1 MISSIRMQI
10 NGFPGKSFARTFS
23 TVPRKITSGTEFRI
37 SVFPAT
43 RFVDPRFR
51 KTRTTLSS
59 LSLPSSSP
67 DFSRRISYKKKKK
80 TLVDVLPLSPWMEHK
95 SRIIDETELEIVRL
109 FFCFCFVFSH
119 HVSNFE
125 STGFATCFLIV
136 RFRFPLNAIAFELER
151 RLVIFI
157 PFFIIVSWSVQLIRV
172 TQWNNSWNV
181 VPVCSSTVVL
191 LFLYWE
197 AWMKINFSSQ
207 DTFVF
212 CSRVGKKLRRA
223 RREHETSLSFPPP
236 RVNYRL
242 FLYLSPIYG
251 RISVTHVVCE

>member
-51 KTRTTLSS
+51 KTRTTPSS
-59 LSLPSSSP
+59 LSPYPLLPSP

-136 RFRFPLNAIAFELER
+136 RFRFPLNAIAFER

-172 TQWNNSWNV
+172 T
-181 VPVCSSTVVL
+181 
-191 LFLYWE
+191 
-197 AWMKINFSSQ
+197 
-207 DTFVF
+207 
-212 CSRVGKKLRRA
+212 
-223 RREHETSLSFPPP
+223 
-236 RVNYRL
+236 
-242 FLYLSPIYG
+242 
-251 RISVTHVVCE
+251 